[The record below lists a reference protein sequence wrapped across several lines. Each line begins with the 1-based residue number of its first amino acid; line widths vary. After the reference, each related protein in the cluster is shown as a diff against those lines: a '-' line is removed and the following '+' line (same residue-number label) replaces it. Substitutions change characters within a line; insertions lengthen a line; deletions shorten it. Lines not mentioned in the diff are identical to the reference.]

1 MALRYTG
8 GSDVI
13 TLFGSHHGQTLFT
26 TSVSGQAFRRKA
38 LPAAWSPL
46 ALRAPAPNCRRC
58 AYKQTFPDCG
68 LLCATRIGD
77 IIDAAGSD
85 PACMIVEPVLA
96 NGGNIVPPPG
106 YFPALRRLC
115 DERGIVLIAD
125 EVQTGLGRTG
135 HMFASEALGLRPDI
149 VTVGKGLG
157 GLGLPIGAIL
167 MRSELD
173 VLEAHDHSFTSGG
186 WLVALK
192 AAVATID
199 VIGAPGFLERV
210 RQAGVLLGR
219 LLGELVAMYPCVADA
234 RGVGLMWGIEVA
246 DAHGAPDPELTREIV
261 DRAYQCG
268 LIVRSSAYGRGNVVK
283 VRPSLIITDGELH
296 ALVDRLA
303 DAIGDAIG

>member
-1 MALRYTG
+1 
-8 GSDVI
+8 
-13 TLFGSHHGQTLFT
+13 
-26 TSVSGQAFRRKA
+26 
-38 LPAAWSPL
+38 
-46 ALRAPAPNCRRC
+46 
-58 AYKQTFPDCG
+58 

-77 IIDAAGSD
+77 IIDAAGND

-106 YFPALRRLC
+106 YFSAVRRLC

-199 VIGAPGFLERV
+199 VISAPGFLERV

-219 LLGELVAMYPCVADA
+219 LLGELVAVYPCVADA

-261 DRAYQCG
+261 DRAYQRG